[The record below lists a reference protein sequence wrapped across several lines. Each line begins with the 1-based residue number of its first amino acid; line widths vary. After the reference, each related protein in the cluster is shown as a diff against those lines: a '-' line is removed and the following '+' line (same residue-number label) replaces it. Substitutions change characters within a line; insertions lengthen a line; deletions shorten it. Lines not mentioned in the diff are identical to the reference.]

1 MKSMR
6 RIFLR
11 RLATTAVTVAAAQ
24 LGAGG
29 SVWAQGSYPDKPV
42 RVILPFPPGG
52 SLDLVMRLVADKLG
66 PRLGKPVVVENRPGA
81 SGVVGTAAVARA
93 ESDGYTLLFTPMSPL
108 TTAAVLMKSL
118 PYDARKAFS
127 PVSLVVAMPSVLVV
141 NPKIS
146 ARTVPDFISLA
157 KASPN
162 NLTYSS
168 PGIGTT
174 THLASTLLSQVAEI
188 KLTHVPYQG
197 SGPALNSVLAGHVD
211 MMFMDT
217 VNALPRIR
225 SKELIP
231 IAVASP
237 QRFHSLPDVPTFA
250 EAGYPAVI
258 LDVWFAMFAPAGT
271 PAAIRQKLRDE
282 VAQVLAMPE
291 VAARLRDLG
300 VEIIGSQPDILG
312 EHLKNEYVR
321 WAEVIRTTGMV
332 PQ

>member
-1 MKSMR
+1 MR

-11 RLATTAVTVAAAQ
+11 RLAMAAAAAAQ

-42 RVILPFPPGG
+42 RVIVPFLAGG
-52 SLDLVMRLVADKLG
+52 SLDLVMRLVANKLG
-66 PRLGKPVVVENRPGA
+66 PRLGKPVVVENRAGA
-81 SGVVGTAAVARA
+81 GGTLGADVVAKA
-93 ESDGYTLLFTPMSPL
+93 EPDGYTLLFTAPSPL
-108 TTAAVLMKSL
+108 TTNAVLMKSL
-118 PYDARKAFS
+118 PYDAREAFS
-127 PVSLVVAMPSVLVV
+127 PVSLVAAMPNVLVV
-141 NPKIS
+141 NPKIA
-146 ARTVPDFISLA
+146 ARTVPDFISLV
-157 KASPN
+157 KASPDK
-162 NLTYSS
+162 LTYGSQ
-168 PGIGTT
+168 GNGTT
-174 THLASTLLSQVAEI
+174 GHLTGALLNQVAEI
-188 KLTHVPYQG
+188 KLTHVPYKG
-197 SGPALNSVLAGHVD
+197 FPPALNDVLAGRVD
-211 MMFMDT
+211 MMFIDT

-237 QRFHSLPDVPTFA
+237 QRIQSLPDVPTFA
-250 EAGYPAVI
+250 ETGYPAVI
-258 LDVWFAMFAPAGT
+258 SDAWFAMVAPAGT

-312 EHLKNEYVR
+312 EHVKKEYVR
-321 WAEVIRTTGMV
+321 WAEVIRAAGMV